1 MIGWYRID
9 IWLKMISISYVQTFM
24 MHMNLQLIWDLYS
37 HFPYYIHVGC
47 EKEPLNCHVQG
58 PYQSLTPIWGQWWC
72 KLWERCRLCCHA
84 CFLREIN
91 GWDLNVY
98 FSTGKVCGRGSITQS
113 TLKIGSPAWLRDM
126 KVLSEIPIWISLML
140 LFGQGVYMVEQ
151 ISQSLTTSFK
161 LFFSKPWAWKWSQWS
176 LWSFTFSGQQN
187 FLKLWSYI

>member
-1 MIGWYRID
+1 MRPIFSFSLLYTRGVWKGTSKLPCPGSLPVID
-9 IWLKMISISYVQTFM
+9 TNLGAMMVQTLGT
-24 MHMNLQLIWDLYS
+24 LQTLLS
-37 HFPYYIHVGC
+37 RV
-47 EKEPLNCHVQG
+47 L
-58 PYQSLTPIWGQWWC
+58 LTWN
-72 KLWERCRLCCHA
+72 KRLGSQR
-84 CFLREIN
+84 L
-91 GWDLNVY
+91 L
-98 FSTGKVCGRGSITQS
+98 STGKVCGRGSITQS

-161 LFFSKPWAWKWSQWS
+161 LFFSKLWAWKWSQWS